1 MRWLRP
7 IPQDW
12 IPWHLLLFILLCA
25 IGLASRA
32 AEQLPMHMRGDPIG
46 FTNAM
51 VDRAVSVILVAATI
65 STTIVEGA
73 LIFAE
78 KYLKHRF
85 ERGLEQGREEGRE
98 EGREVGREE
107 GAGEERRRWKEW
119 NDRRTAAELA
129 GEEFTDP
136 APTED
141 GHPKEPTRN

>member
-12 IPWHLLLFILLCA
+12 LPWHLLLFILLCA

-32 AEQLPMHMRGDPIG
+32 AQQLPMHMRGDPIG
-46 FTNAM
+46 FTNSM
-51 VDRAVSVILVAATI
+51 VDGAVSVILVAATI

-98 EGREVGREE
+98 EG
-107 GAGEERRRWKEW
+107 ADEERQRWNEW
-119 NDRRTAAELA
+119 NDRRKAAEQA

-141 GHPKEPTRN
+141 DHSNEPARH